1 MAPTAIAPFQTTSEL
16 THSGIKHAVAK
27 TAPSIT
33 TNGNSTPILNELDAS
48 KLVFTRNLSP
58 RAVPEPDSPEVWT
71 QSVCTDH
78 MVTCQWT
85 TTAGWAIPHLQPYGP
100 LQLMP
105 TASVLHYATECFE
118 GLRFYRGHD
127 LKLRLFRPDCNTQ
140 RMLTSATRI
149 SLPAFDPEELQKLIE
164 ALVAADG
171 EKWLP
176 KSRPGTF
183 LYLRPTMI
191 ATAAALGVQKPKEAL
206 LYIIACCFPSFDT
219 PSGTAGPSGNLTQ
232 QSSKA
237 RPGLKL
243 LASKENTVRAWPG
256 GFGYAKVG
264 ANYGP
269 SLIAQGE
276 AKARGFDQVL
286 WLLGKDCD
294 VTEAGASN
302 FFVVWRTSKGR
313 LQLVTAPLDDQV
325 ILDGVTRRSVLQLAK
340 ERLRGDLEI
349 VERKYT
355 MREVENAAEEGR
367 LLEAFATGTAVCFL
381 DLHRNRSL
389 DVLTSLQF
397 FIAPVSSIHFRGKD
411 LNIPMS
417 EGVAGKY
424 ATVLKTYLT
433 NIMYGREDHEW
444 SVVVNERQLDA

>member
-16 THSGIKHAVAK
+16 THSGIKRAVTK
-27 TAPSIT
+27 TAPSAI
-33 TNGNSTPILNELDAS
+33 TNGSVTPIINELDAS

-58 RAVPEPDSPEVWT
+58 HAVPEPNSPEVWT

-85 TTAGWAIPHLQPYGP
+85 STDGWAAPHLKPYGP

-127 LKLRLFRPDCNTQ
+127 LKLRLFRPDCNTR
-140 RMLTSATRI
+140 RMLNSATRI
-149 SLPAFDPEELQKLIE
+149 SLPAFNPKELQKLIE
-164 ALVAADG
+164 TLVAVDG

-206 LYIIACCFPSFDT
+206 LYIMACCFPSFDT
-219 PSGTAGPSGNLTQ
+219 PSGAAGPSDNMTQ

-237 RPGLKL
+237 KSGLKL
-243 LASKENTVRAWPG
+243 LASKEDTVRAWPG

-302 FFVVWRTSKGR
+302 FFVVWRKEGK
-313 LQLVTAPLDDQV
+313 LQLVTAPLDDKI
-325 ILDGVTRRSVLQLAK
+325 ILDGVTRRSVLQLAR
-340 ERLRGDLEI
+340 ERLGGDLEI

-355 MREVENAAEEGR
+355 MSEVEDAAEEGR
-367 LLEAFATGTAVCFL
+367 LLEAFAAGTAV
-381 DLHRNRSL
+381 
-389 DVLTSLQF
+389 
-397 FIAPVSSIHFRGKD
+397 
-411 LNIPMS
+411 
-417 EGVAGKY
+417 
-424 ATVLKTYLT
+424 
-433 NIMYGREDHEW
+433 
-444 SVVVNERQLDA
+444 

>member
-1 MAPTAIAPFQTTSEL
+1 MAPTAIAPFQNSSEL
-16 THSGIKHAVAK
+16 TQCGIKHTITK

-33 TNGNSTPILNELDAS
+33 PNGDITPVINELDAS

-85 TTAGWAIPHLQPYGP
+85 STSGWAAPHIQPYGP

-127 LKLRLFRPDCNTQ
+127 LRLRLFRPDRNTR
-140 RMLTSATRI
+140 RMLNSATRI
-149 SLPAFDPEELQKLIE
+149 SLPAFEPDELQKLIE
-164 ALVAADG
+164 TLVAVDG

-206 LYIIACCFPSFDT
+206 LYIIACCFPNFDT
-219 PSGTAGPSGNLTQ
+219 PSGTAGPSSNSIQ

-243 LASKENTVRAWPG
+243 LASKEDTVRAWPG

-269 SLIAQGE
+269 SLVAQGE

-302 FFVVWRTSKGR
+302 FFVVWRIGGK
-313 LQLVTAPLDDQV
+313 LQLVTAPLDDKI
-325 ILDGVTRRSVLQLAK
+325 ILDGVTRRSILQLAR
-340 ERLRGDLEI
+340 ERLGGDLEV
-349 VERKYT
+349 VERKYP
-355 MREVENAAEEGR
+355 MSEVEDAAEDGR
-367 LLEAFATGTAVCFL
+367 LLEAFAAGTAVCSRFL
-381 DLHRNRSL
+381 IDKDF

-411 LNIPMS
+411 LEIPMS
-417 EGVAGKY
+417 EGVTGKY
-424 ATVLKTYLT
+424 AAILKTYLT

-444 SVVVNERQLDA
+444 GVVVNER